1 MTKTRWS
8 EPLSLIKQLSLAAL
22 IGLPVALMPAM
33 ANADAEGFFLEGGA
47 YYTQFDDDIDR
58 DDIDW
63 DEDDLRAFFDD
74 SSAGFNLGAGYRFN
88 KWLSVDAGYW
98 DLGDFKSD
106 RTESGNK
113 IDFETTAWTVG
124 GMVSVPL
131 WILDVYVRAGA
142 AMWDVDTDELSE
154 DGTDPYYGV
163 GAALNIFGSLDLY
176 AEVIRFDTDR
186 ALDTAGLGVRFTF

>member
-1 MTKTRWS
+1 M
-8 EPLSLIKQLSLAAL
+8 SLIKKLSLAAL
-22 IGLPVALMPAM
+22 LGLPVALLPTL

-47 YYTQFDDDIDR
+47 YYTEFDDDIDS

-88 KWLSVDAGYW
+88 KWLAIDAGYW

-106 RTESGNK
+106 RTENGNK

-131 WILDVYVRAGA
+131 WILDVYARGGV

-163 GAALNIFGSLDLY
+163 GVALNIFGSLDLY
-176 AEVIRFDTDR
+176 AEVVRFDFDR
-186 ALDTAGLGVRFTF
+186 ELDTAGLGLRFTF